1 MPKLIGEYFDVKIGD
16 SDTFQIPKVPF
27 HKDEIM
33 PDHGIC
39 EKLASQFDSNQNEI
53 TISLDDIPN
62 ETLFEKLLKFSFQS
76 SNTIKFSRSECRDLE
91 KICNYF
97 ELDNFIGF
105 VKSVLQRI
113 DFSFQWVSFVGLRFA
128 GFQDRMIFI
137 NEKSLK
143 RYL

>member
-39 EKLASQFDSNQNEI
+39 EKLASQFDTSQKEI
-53 TISLDDIPN
+53 TISLEDIPN
-62 ETLFEKLLKFSFQS
+62 EELFEKLLDFSFS
-76 SNTIKFSRSECRDLE
+76 IESPNVITISRSECRDLE

-97 ELDNFIGF
+97 KLVNFIDF
-105 VKSVLQRI
+105 VKTVLQRKEFLFRWGHVYI
-113 DFSFQWVSFVGLRFA
+113 REIIGQRIG
-128 GFQDRMIFI
+128 GFKGSSRC
-137 NEKSLK
+137 L
-143 RYL
+143 

>member
-62 ETLFEKLLKFSFQS
+62 EKLFEKLLYFSFSTKS
-76 SNTIKFSRSECRDLE
+76 SNTIKISRSECRDLE

-97 ELDNFIGF
+97 KLDNFIVF
-105 VKSVLQRI
+105 VKSVLQRKE
-113 DFSFQWVSFVGLRFA
+113 FSFQSEKLEGVMNPGLLISY
-128 GFQDRMIFI
+128 DI
-137 NEKSLK
+137 
-143 RYL
+143 

>member
-62 ETLFEKLLKFSFQS
+62 EKLFEKLLYFSFSTKS
-76 SNTIKFSRSECRDLE
+76 SNTIKISRSECRDLE

-97 ELDNFIGF
+97 KLDNFIGF
-105 VKSVLQRI
+105 VKSVLQRKE
-113 DFSFQWVSFVGLRFA
+113 FSFQWVKLEG
-128 GFQDRMIFI
+128 
-137 NEKSLK
+137 
-143 RYL
+143 

>member
-39 EKLASQFDSNQNEI
+39 EKLASQFDSSQKEI
-53 TISLDDIPN
+53 TIALEDIPN
-62 ETLFEKLLKFSFQS
+62 EKLFERLLNFSFKS
-76 SNTIKFSRSECRDLE
+76 SNPITISRSECRDLE

-97 ELDNFIGF
+97 KLVNFIDF
-105 VKSVLQRI
+105 VKTVLQRKE
-113 DFSFQWVSFVGLRFA
+113 FSFR
-128 GFQDRMIFI
+128 
-137 NEKSLK
+137 
-143 RYL
+143 

>member
-62 ETLFEKLLKFSFQS
+62 EKLFEKLLDFSFSTKS
-76 SNTIKFSRSECRDLE
+76 SNTITILVVLCFWVLKFLKSTIFLKDL
-91 KICNYF
+91 
-97 ELDNFIGF
+97 
-105 VKSVLQRI
+105 V
-113 DFSFQWVSFVGLRFA
+113 
-128 GFQDRMIFI
+128 
-137 NEKSLK
+137 
-143 RYL
+143 

>member
-53 TISLDDIPN
+53 TISLDDIVN
-62 ETLFEKLLKFSFQS
+62 LIEQMAFANDT
-76 SNTIKFSRSECRDLE
+76 SEWIE
-91 KICNYF
+91 I
-97 ELDNFIGF
+97 
-105 VKSVLQRI
+105 
-113 DFSFQWVSFVGLRFA
+113 
-128 GFQDRMIFI
+128 
-137 NEKSLK
+137 
-143 RYL
+143 

>member
-39 EKLASQFDSNQNEI
+39 EKLASQFDSNQKEI
-53 TISLDDIPN
+53 TISLDDVPN
-62 ETLFEKLLKFSFQS
+62 EKLFDKLLEFSFS
-76 SNTIKFSRSECRDLE
+76 IKSNTIKISRNECRYLE

-97 ELDNFIGF
+97 KLVNFIDF
-105 VKSVLQRI
+105 VKTVLQRKE
-113 DFSFQWVSFVGLRFA
+113 FSFRWGQIHSQIIIGQTIG
-128 GFQDRMIFI
+128 GFKGGSRC
-137 NEKSLK
+137 L
-143 RYL
+143 